1 MTFRPFS
8 HMGERTVGSDSGQ
21 FHLGERTNT
30 SNSWQVLYMGYEY
43 AYGNSG
49 DIFLF

>member
-1 MTFRPFS
+1 
-8 HMGERTVGSDSGQ
+8 MGKRTNTGDSGQ